1 MSTIG
6 RLSAYDVA
14 VAVAVAAAAILIFM
28 LLITP

>member
-14 VAVAVAAAAILIFM
+14 MAVAAAAILIFM